1 MAEAATLSVLVV
13 DDERGI
19 RELVKRCLFDPRFR
33 LAEASSGEE
42 ALALVGDPKSLDL
55 LITDEM
61 MPGMEGHELSRRL
74 RAANPNLKVLYL
86 TGHSDRLF
94 EAKDIDGVRFARLSI
109 NTGTPSDL
117 PRPSITPEDV
127 RRRLQTHIGR

>member
-86 TGHSDRLF
+86 TGPSDRLF
-94 EAKDIDGVRFARLSI
+94 EAKRQMWALEAYLDKPF
-109 NTGTPSDL
+109 
-117 PRPSITPEDV
+117 TPESLREAV
-127 RRRLQTHIGR
+127 SMLVVGRLQF

>member
-1 MAEAATLSVLVV
+1 MTENPAMNVLVV
-13 DDERGI
+13 DDEAGM
-19 RELVKRCLFDPRFR
+19 RELVKRCLMGSRFR
-33 LAEASSGEE
+33 LTEASGGEQ
-42 ALALVGDPKSLDL
+42 ALELVGDPRTLDL

-94 EAKDIDGVRFARLSI
+94 DAKQHMWDLEAYLDKPFTVESLRQAVAMLVVGRLSF
-109 NTGTPSDL
+109 
-117 PRPSITPEDV
+117 
-127 RRRLQTHIGR
+127 

>member
-1 MAEAATLSVLVV
+1 MATAARTTKNVLIV
-13 DDERGI
+13 DDEQGM
-19 RELVKRCLFDPRFR
+19 RELVRRCLMDEQFQ
-33 LAEASSGEE
+33 LLEAASGEE
-42 ALALVGDPKSLDL
+42 AITVAGDPNKLDL

-94 EAKDIDGVRFARLSI
+94 DAKQQMWDLEAYLDKPFSAQSLREAVALLMVGRLKF
-109 NTGTPSDL
+109 
-117 PRPSITPEDV
+117 
-127 RRRLQTHIGR
+127 

>member
-19 RELVKRCLFDPRFR
+19 RELVKRCLPDSRFR
-33 LAEASSGEE
+33 LAEASGGDE
-42 ALALVGDPKSLDL
+42 ALALVSDPKTLDL

-74 RAANPNLKVLYL
+74 RVGNANLRVLYL

-94 EAKDIDGVRFARLSI
+94 EAKRQLWHLEAYLDKPFTPDGLREAVAMLMV
-109 NTGTPSDL
+109 G
-117 PRPSITPEDV
+117 
-127 RRRLQTHIGR
+127 RLQF

>member
-1 MAEAATLSVLVV
+1 VAEAAQLSVLVV

-19 RELVKRCLFDPRFR
+19 RALVKRCLPDPRFR
-33 LAEASSGEE
+33 LAEASGGEE
-42 ALALVGDPKSLDL
+42 ALALVGDPSTLDL

-94 EAKDIDGVRFARLSI
+94 EAKQKMWALEAYLDKPF
-109 NTGTPSDL
+109 
-117 PRPSITPEDV
+117 TPEGLCEAV
-127 RRRLQTHIGR
+127 AMLMVGRLKF

>member
-1 MAEAATLSVLVV
+1 MAEAATLNVLVV

-42 ALALVGDPKSLDL
+42 ALALVGDPKSRDL

-94 EAKDIDGVRFARLSI
+94 EAKRQMWALEAYLDKPF
-109 NTGTPSDL
+109 
-117 PRPSITPEDV
+117 TPESLREAV
-127 RRRLQTHIGR
+127 AMLVVGRLQF